1 MPNQLFRFL
10 CYFEIILFVNTD
22 KIKRYVVK
30 IRTFCGLRFFVFINE
45 TYETTLKKKKKK
57 LNEIWH
63 KVVFRV
69 FNVNLHV

>member
-22 KIKRYVVK
+22 KIKRYVK

>member
-1 MPNQLFRFL
+1 MPNQLFRFYGFL
-10 CYFEIILFVNTD
+10 CYFEIILFVNND

-30 IRTFCGLRFFVFINE
+30 IKTFCGLRFFVFINE

-69 FNVNLHV
+69 